1 MSPDVA
7 TLPAMS
13 RKRDE
18 LIEIRKEHFELVA
31 RLKRVGDYGAGAAD
45 TRQMAETV
53 LKLIE
58 HMLERTK

>member
-1 MSPDVA
+1 MRPDVA

-18 LIEIRKEHFELVA
+18 LIEIRKEHFELLA
-31 RLKRVGDYGAGAAD
+31 KLRQVGDYGAGAAD
-45 TRQMAETV
+45 TRQMAETM

-58 HMLERTK
+58 HLLERTK